1 MADKK
6 VAEVSSS
13 DLIPFDDDMLSQ
25 GTGLEEATAD
35 DYAIPFLR
43 ILQSMSPQL
52 KKSDGKFI
60 AGAEEGSFFNTV
72 SNDVFDGNEGVKII
86 PCAYKKKYIEWITR
100 ENGGGFVDD
109 THPASILKEC
119 TKDDKGRF
127 ILKNGNQVA
136 ETAEYY
142 CILVENENAPEQVL
156 LSLTSS
162 QLGFSRRWNTMLN
175 NARVQNAKGESVA
188 APMFSFIYNLT
199 TITQSNDQYSWMG
212 LSVEKARPTPMPL
225 AMAAL
230 EFMKAARAGTVE
242 VKQEQEGAES
252 SSKPIV
258 EAADVL
264 EGEEIPF

>member
-6 VAEVSSS
+6 VAEAAAS
-13 DLIPFDDDMLSQ
+13 DLIPFDDDLLSA
-25 GTGLEEATAD
+25 GTGLEEASAD

-52 KKSDGKFI
+52 KKSDGKYI
-60 AGAEEGSFFNTV
+60 QGAEEGNFFNTV
-72 SNDVFDGNEGVKII
+72 TESVYDGTEGVALI
-86 PCAYKKKYIEWITR
+86 PCAYKKKFIEWVTR

-109 THPASILKEC
+109 THPATILKQC

-127 ILKNGNQVA
+127 ILENGNQIA

-142 CILVENENAPEQVL
+142 CILAQQEDAPEQVL

-175 NARVQNAKGESVA
+175 NARVKNAKGETVA
-188 APMFSFIYNLT
+188 APMFSYMYNLT
-199 TITQSNDQYSWMG
+199 TIAQSNDQYSWMG
-212 LSVEKARPTPMPL
+212 LSVEKSRPTPMPL

-230 EFMKAARAGTVE
+230 DFMKAARSGAVE
-242 VKQEQEGAES
+242 VRQEQEGATTS
-252 SSKPIV
+252 
-258 EAADVL
+258 ADV
-264 EGEEIPF
+264 GEEEVPF